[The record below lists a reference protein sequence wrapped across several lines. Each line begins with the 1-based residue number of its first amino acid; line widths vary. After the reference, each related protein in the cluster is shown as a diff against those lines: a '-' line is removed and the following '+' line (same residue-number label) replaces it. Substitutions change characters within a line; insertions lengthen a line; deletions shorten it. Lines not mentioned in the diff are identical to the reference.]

1 MRIRLLLTALLLFVG
16 LSASAQ
22 SLQEEFERELKAR
35 NKNVT
40 SIHAALTERRE
51 VAVLTDVATKEG
63 DFYYLEPNNI
73 LLSFDDGDYIKL
85 SAEWFEM
92 KSGTSVTKR
101 STSSNPMLKQL
112 SAMLTACMKGDMANI
127 AKGFVPS
134 ITKSDTEWRVVLKP
148 ERGKLGAKIAE
159 VELIFNRADMS
170 INRLKMVEKSG
181 DYTMYLF
188 TNKRFNVTIDGQL
201 FKI

>member
-51 VAVLTDVATKEG
+51 VAVLTDVVTKEG

-73 LLSFDDGDYIKL
+73 LFHLRIYS
-85 SAEWFEM
+85 M
-92 KSGTSVTKR
+92 
-101 STSSNPMLKQL
+101 
-112 SAMLTACMKGDMANI
+112 
-127 AKGFVPS
+127 
-134 ITKSDTEWRVVLKP
+134 
-148 ERGKLGAKIAE
+148 
-159 VELIFNRADMS
+159 
-170 INRLKMVEKSG
+170 
-181 DYTMYLF
+181 
-188 TNKRFNVTIDGQL
+188 
-201 FKI
+201 